1 MFPLLL
7 QLLSLSSSCCSR
19 CCRCHRVVLLRRC
32 KFRPQV
38 SHTGSHRAGRTR
50 RLFSIARQR
59 DLSSIDRQLTNY
71 VPRECTSLPQPPQAL
86 PRTPRVV
93 QLSRMGLPV
102 LMLNISFYAVDF
114 STEKLQNV
122 LERQKATAFPEVP
135 VSFRW
140 PTGRKVNSSSI
151 LAFCHFCARK

>member
-7 QLLSLSSSCCSR
+7 QLLFLSSSCCSR
-19 CCRCHRVVLLRRC
+19 CCRCRRVVLLRRC

-59 DLSSIDRQLTNY
+59 ELSSIDRQLTNY
-71 VPRECTSLPQPPQAL
+71 VPSPPTPPQAL
-86 PRTPRVV
+86 PRTLRVV
-93 QLSRMGLPV
+93 QLSRMGLPL

-114 STEKLQNV
+114 SAEKLQNV
-122 LERQKATAFPEVP
+122 WQRQRATAFPEVP

-140 PTGRKVNSSSI
+140 PTGRKENSSSI